1 MRALVRRVS
10 QASVKVEAQVVGQI
24 DLGLLIYLG
33 IHQDDELT
41 DLDWLIQKILG
52 LRIFE
57 DEHGKMNLS
66 ILPEHGILLIS
77 QFTLFG
83 NLKKGYRPS
92 FNRAANPKKAEE
104 LFNLFRLK
112 LESLFA
118 GNLASG
124 VFGADMKIEAIDEG
138 PVTIWIDSQERNY

>member
-1 MRALVRRVS
+1 VRALVRRVS
-10 QASVKVEAQVVGQI
+10 RACVKVEEQVVGQI
-24 DLGLLIYLG
+24 DQGLLIYLG

-66 ILPEHGILLIS
+66 ILPDHGILLIS

-92 FNRAANPKKAEE
+92 FNRAANPKKGKEFFD
-104 LFNLFRLK
+104 LFQSKLGGLFK
-112 LESLFA
+112 

-124 VFGADMKIEAIDEG
+124 VFGADMKIEAIDAG

>member
-10 QASVKVEAQVVGQI
+10 RAFVKVEDQVVGQI
-24 DLGLLIYLG
+24 DQGLVIYLG

-92 FNRAANPKKAEE
+92 FNRAANPKKGKEFFD
-104 LFNLFRLK
+104 LFHSKLGGLF
-112 LESLFA
+112 E

>member
-10 QASVKVEAQVVGQI
+10 QASVKVEGQVVGQI
-24 DLGLLIYLG
+24 DQGLLIYLG

-57 DEHGKMNLS
+57 DEDGKMNLS
-66 ILPEHGILLIS
+66 ILPEQGILLIS

-92 FNRAANPKKAEE
+92 FNRAANPKKGKEFFD
-104 LFNLFRLK
+104 LFQSKLGGLFK
-112 LESLFA
+112 

-124 VFGADMKIEAIDEG
+124 VFGADMKIVAIDEG

>member
-1 MRALVRRVS
+1 VRALVRRVS
-10 QASVKVEAQVVGQI
+10 RACVKVEEQVVGQI
-24 DLGLLIYLG
+24 DQGLLIYLG

-66 ILPEHGILLIS
+66 ILPEQGILLIS

-92 FNRAANPKKAEE
+92 FNRAANPKKGKEFFD
-104 LFNLFRLK
+104 LFHSKLGGLF
-112 LESLFA
+112 E

-138 PVTIWIDSQERNY
+138 PVTLWIDSRERNY

>member
-10 QASVKVEAQVVGQI
+10 RAFVKVEDQVVGQI
-24 DLGLLIYLG
+24 DQGLVIYLG

-66 ILPEHGILLIS
+66 ILPEQGILLIS

-92 FNRAANPKKAEE
+92 FNRAANPKKGKE
-104 LFNLFRLK
+104 LFDLFHSK
-112 LESLFA
+112 LGGLFK

>member
-10 QASVKVEAQVVGQI
+10 QASVKVEGQVVGQI
-24 DLGLLIYLG
+24 DQGLLIYLG

-66 ILPEHGILLIS
+66 ILPEQGILLIS

-92 FNRAANPKKAEE
+92 FNRAANPKKGEE
-104 LFNLFRLK
+104 FFDLFHSK
-112 LESLFA
+112 LEGLFE
-118 GNLASG
+118 GDLASG

>member
-1 MRALVRRVS
+1 VRALVRRVS
-10 QASVKVEAQVVGQI
+10 RASVKVDAQVVGQI
-24 DLGLLIYLG
+24 GQGLLIYLG
-33 IHQDDELT
+33 IHQDDELA

-57 DEHGKMNLS
+57 DEHGKMNLR
-66 ILPEHGILLIS
+66 ILPEQGILLIS

-92 FNRAANPKKAEE
+92 FNRAANPEKGEE
-104 LFNLFRLK
+104 LFDLFLAK
-112 LESLFA
+112 LGGLFQ

-138 PVTIWIDSQERNY
+138 PVTLWIDSRERNY

>member
-10 QASVKVEAQVVGQI
+10 RACVKVEEQVVGQI
-24 DLGLLIYLG
+24 DQGLLIYLG

-66 ILPEHGILLIS
+66 ILPEQGILLIS

-92 FNRAANPKKAEE
+92 FNRAANPKKGKE
-104 LFNLFRLK
+104 LFDLFQSK
-112 LESLFA
+112 LGGLFK

>member
-10 QASVKVEAQVVGQI
+10 RACVKVEEQVVGQI
-24 DLGLLIYLG
+24 DQGLLIYLG
-33 IHQDDELT
+33 IHQDDELA

-57 DEHGKMNLS
+57 DEDGKMNLS
-66 ILPEHGILLIS
+66 ILPEQGILLIS

-83 NLKKGYRPS
+83 NLKKGSRPS
-92 FNRAANPKKAEE
+92 FNRAANPKKGKEFFD
-104 LFNLFRLK
+104 LFHSKLGGLF
-112 LESLFA
+112 E

>member
-10 QASVKVEAQVVGQI
+10 RACVRVEEQVVGQI
-24 DLGLLIYLG
+24 DQGLLIYLG

-66 ILPEHGILLIS
+66 ILPEQGILLIS

-92 FNRAANPKKAEE
+92 FNRAANPKKGEE
-104 LFNLFRLK
+104 FFDLFQSK
-112 LESLFA
+112 LEGLFE
-118 GNLASG
+118 GDLASG

>member
-1 MRALVRRVS
+1 M
-10 QASVKVEAQVVGQI
+10 
-24 DLGLLIYLG
+24 LIYLG

-66 ILPEHGILLIS
+66 ILPDYGILLIS

-92 FNRAANPKKAEE
+92 FNRAANTKKRERVLRSISFE
-104 LFNLFRLK
+104 IRRSF
-112 LESLFA
+112 E

-138 PVTIWIDSQERNY
+138 PVTIWIDSHERNY

>member
-10 QASVKVEAQVVGQI
+10 RASVKVDGQVVGQI
-24 DLGLLIYLG
+24 GQGLLIYLG

-66 ILPEHGILLIS
+66 ILPEQGILLIS
-77 QFTLFG
+77 QFTLYG

-92 FNRAANPKKAEE
+92 FNRAANPKKGEE
-104 LFNLFRLK
+104 LFDLFLAK
-112 LESLFA
+112 LGGLFQ

-138 PVTIWIDSQERNY
+138 PVTLWIDSRERNY

>member
-10 QASVKVEAQVVGQI
+10 RASVKVDGQVVGQI
-24 DLGLLIYLG
+24 DQGLLIYLG

-66 ILPEHGILLIS
+66 ILPEQGILLIS

-92 FNRAANPKKAEE
+92 FNRAANPKKGKEFFD
-104 LFNLFRLK
+104 LFQSKLGGLFK
-112 LESLFA
+112 

>member
-1 MRALVRRVS
+1 VRALVRRVS
-10 QASVKVEAQVVGQI
+10 QASVKVDGQVVGQI
-24 DLGLLIYLG
+24 DQGLLIYLG

-66 ILPEHGILLIS
+66 ILPEQGILLIS

-92 FNRAANPKKAEE
+92 FNRAANPKKGEE
-104 LFNLFRLK
+104 LFDLFLAK
-112 LESLFA
+112 LGGLFQ

-138 PVTIWIDSQERNY
+138 PVTLWIDSRERNY

>member
-10 QASVKVEAQVVGQI
+10 QASVKVDGQVVGQI
-24 DLGLLIYLG
+24 DQGLLIYLG

-66 ILPEHGILLIS
+66 ILPEQGILLIS

-92 FNRAANPKKAEE
+92 FNRAANPKKGEE
-104 LFNLFRLK
+104 LFDLFLAK
-112 LESLFA
+112 LGGLFQ

-138 PVTIWIDSQERNY
+138 PVTLWIDSRERNY

>member
-10 QASVKVEAQVVGQI
+10 KASVKVDGQVVGQI
-24 DLGLLIYLG
+24 DQGLLIYLG

-66 ILPEHGILLIS
+66 ILPEQGILLIS

-92 FNRAANPKKAEE
+92 FNRAANPKKGEE
-104 LFNLFRLK
+104 LFDRFLAKLGGLFQ
-112 LESLFA
+112 

-124 VFGADMKIEAIDEG
+124 VFGADMKIEAIDDG
-138 PVTIWIDSQERNY
+138 PVTLWIDSQERNY

>member
-10 QASVKVEAQVVGQI
+10 RACVKVEEQVVGQI
-24 DLGLLIYLG
+24 NQGLLIYLG

-57 DEHGKMNLS
+57 DEDGKMNLS
-66 ILPEHGILLIS
+66 ILPEQGILLIS

-92 FNRAANPKKAEE
+92 FNRAANPKKGKEFFD
-104 LFNLFRLK
+104 LFHSKLGGLFK
-112 LESLFA
+112 

>member
-10 QASVKVEAQVVGQI
+10 RASVKVEEQVFGQI
-24 DLGLLIYLG
+24 DQGLLIYLG

-83 NLKKGYRPS
+83 NLRKGYRPS
-92 FNRAANPKKAEE
+92 FNRAANPKKGKEFFD
-104 LFNLFRLK
+104 LFQSKLGGLFK
-112 LESLFA
+112 

-138 PVTIWIDSQERNY
+138 PVTIWIDSKERNY

>member
-10 QASVKVEAQVVGQI
+10 RASVKVEEQVVGQI
-24 DLGLLIYLG
+24 DQGLLIYLG

-57 DEHGKMNLS
+57 DEDGKMNLS
-66 ILPEHGILLIS
+66 ILPEQGILLIS

-92 FNRAANPKKAEE
+92 FNRAANPKKGKEFFD
-104 LFNLFRLK
+104 LFHSKLGGLFK
-112 LESLFA
+112 

>member
-1 MRALVRRVS
+1 VRALVRRVS
-10 QASVKVEAQVVGQI
+10 RASVKVEEQVVGQI
-24 DLGLLIYLG
+24 DQGLLIYLG
-33 IHQDDELT
+33 IHQDDEPT

-57 DEHGKMNLS
+57 DEDGKLNLS
-66 ILPEHGILLIS
+66 ILPEQGILLIS

-92 FNRAANPKKAEE
+92 FNRAANPKKGKE
-104 LFNLFRLK
+104 LFDLFHSK
-112 LESLFA
+112 LGSVFE

-138 PVTIWIDSQERNY
+138 PVTIWIDSIERNY

>member
-1 MRALVRRVS
+1 
-10 QASVKVEAQVVGQI
+10 VEKQVVGQI
-24 DLGLLIYLG
+24 DQGLLIYLG

-57 DEHGKMNLS
+57 DEQGKMNLS
-66 ILPEHGILLIS
+66 ILPEQGILLIS

-92 FNRAANPKKAEE
+92 FNRAANPKKGEE
-104 LFNLFRLK
+104 LFDLFQSK
-112 LESLFA
+112 LGGLFK

>member
-10 QASVKVEAQVVGQI
+10 RASVKVDGQVVGQI
-24 DLGLLIYLG
+24 DQGLLIYLG

-57 DEHGKMNLS
+57 DEHGKMNLR
-66 ILPEHGILLIS
+66 ILPEQGILLIS
-77 QFTLFG
+77 QFTLYG

-92 FNRAANPKKAEE
+92 FNRAANPKKGEE
-104 LFNLFRLK
+104 LFDLFLAK
-112 LESLFA
+112 LGGLFQ

-124 VFGADMKIEAIDEG
+124 VFGADMKIEAIDDG
-138 PVTIWIDSQERNY
+138 PVTLWIDSRERNY

>member
-1 MRALVRRVS
+1 VRALVRRVS
-10 QASVKVEAQVVGQI
+10 RACVKVEEQVVGQI
-24 DLGLLIYLG
+24 DQGLLIYLG

-57 DEHGKMNLS
+57 DEDGKMNLS
-66 ILPEHGILLIS
+66 ILPEQGILLIS

-92 FNRAANPKKAEE
+92 FNRAANPKKGKEFFD
-104 LFNLFRLK
+104 LFHSKLGGLF
-112 LESLFA
+112 E

>member
-1 MRALVRRVS
+1 VRALVRRVS
-10 QASVKVEAQVVGQI
+10 RASVKVEEQVVGQI
-24 DLGLLIYLG
+24 DQGLLIYLG

-92 FNRAANPKKAEE
+92 FNRAANPKKGKEFFD
-104 LFNLFRLK
+104 LFQSKLGGLFK
-112 LESLFA
+112 

>member
-1 MRALVRRVS
+1 VRALVRRVS
-10 QASVKVEAQVVGQI
+10 RASVKVEEQVVGQI
-24 DLGLLIYLG
+24 DQGLLIYLG
-33 IHQDDELT
+33 IHQDDEPT

-57 DEHGKMNLS
+57 DEDGKMNLS
-66 ILPEHGILLIS
+66 ILPEQGILLIS

-83 NLKKGYRPS
+83 NLKKGYRSS
-92 FNRAANPKKAEE
+92 FNRAANPKKGKEFFD
-104 LFNLFRLK
+104 LFQSKLGGLFKR
-112 LESLFA
+112 
-118 GNLASG
+118 NLASG

>member
-10 QASVKVEAQVVGQI
+10 RASVKVEGQVVGKINQ
-24 DLGLLIYLG
+24 GLLVYLG
-33 IHQDDELT
+33 VHHDDEHE
-41 DLDWLIQKILG
+41 DLDWLSQKILG

-57 DEHGKMNLS
+57 DDYGKMNLS
-66 ILPEHGILLIS
+66 ILPEQGILLIS

-92 FNRAANPKKAEE
+92 FNRAAEPKKGEE
-104 LFNLFRLK
+104 LFNQFYTKLGTLFQ
-112 LESLFA
+112 

-124 VFGADMKIEAIDEG
+124 VFGADMKIEAIDDG
-138 PVTIWIDSQERNY
+138 PVTIWLDSQERNY